1 MLLTTTEEGYT
12 ALRSRSNIVRFA
24 VVCAAAAL
32 GAERSRLCRARRRQ
46 RRRLHA
52 RREDHRRSFGTH
64 VLRPRQGHRQA
75 EREDD
80 LLPGR
85 RLLESGTGLF
95 SANIGTVVLGT
106 VKNAPEYFG
115 VTAKAKAG
123 TLSRQTIAV
132 VHAGAS
138 HAVVGTVTLKPGL
151 SGGTFTG
158 RAFGSKAT
166 ISGSFTC

>member
-1 MLLTTTEEGYT
+1 M
-12 ALRSRSNIVRFA
+12 RSRSNIVRFA

-32 GAERSRLCRARRRQ
+32 GTSVLACAALAGGNVAACTPGVKIIGGASARTFCGPARATVRLNGKTISYRGGVC
-46 RRRLHA
+46 
-52 RREDHRRSFGTH
+52 ST
-64 VLRPRQGHRQA
+64 
-75 EREDD
+75 
-80 LLPGR
+80 
-85 RLLESGTGLF
+85 GTGLF